1 MITEEEL
8 SQLLREKATIYHAEW
23 GKEIKELKLNED
35 FGFGYVDIDWDVTR
49 CFKQQLYTYFDEDGD
64 ECEHNEYYLFEDLH
78 RTREDAEW
86 VAYMHARQMI
96 VFAPPTWEEFNNNK
110 YNKKFVFIDKKL
122 QPHRLWV
129 DIEEDETCNLY
140 NKECIYIDTDIKALA
155 SKENYRKVVEY
166 ARKMFLGE
174 VEND

>member
-1 MITEEEL
+1 MIIEERL
-8 SQLLREKATIYHAEW
+8 
-23 GKEIKELKLNED
+23 KELITKNTTVYVPYINQKGCAEIPLTSNYFVANYED
-35 FGFGYVDIDWDVTR
+35 RPALIQRYNSCQE
-49 CFKQQLYTYFDEDGD
+49 CFI
-64 ECEHNEYYLFEDLH
+64 EYLDYLFESK
-78 RTREDAEW
+78 EDARW
-86 VAYMHARQMI
+86 SVDMCAKQTIR
-96 VFAPPTWEEFNNNK
+96 FAPPNWEEFNNNK
-110 YNKKFVFIDKKL
+110 YNKRFVFIDKKL

-129 DIEEDETCNLY
+129 DVEEDETCNLY

>member
-8 SQLLREKATIYHAEW
+8 VKLLREKATIYHIEDAT
-23 GKEIKELKLNED
+23 KIKELKLNED
-35 FGFGYVDIDWDVTR
+35 FGFGYVDIDWDATR

-64 ECEHNEYYLFEDLH
+64 ECEHNEYYLFEDLYK
-78 RTREDAEW
+78 TKEEAEW
-86 VAYMHARQMI
+86 VCETHAKQTI
-96 VFAPPTWEEFNNNK
+96 TFSPYTWEDFISDK

-122 QPHRLWV
+122 QPHRLWI

-140 NKECIYIDTDIKALA
+140 NKECIYIDTNIKALA